1 MTLTFLQWAF
11 ILGIGAP
18 TLLYLLI
25 DFVSRFAGK
34 LSSRN

>member
-18 TLLYLLI
+18 SLLYLLI
-25 DFVSRFAGK
+25 ELVSWFTGK